1 MDHPSNTK
9 HRVVCLHYKC
19 SLPLKVIDISYLQ
32 ECINFE
38 VKIGDKTCNFLSL
51 YRSPSQTRDEFE
63 NFIKNVGLNLEHI
76 ANKNP
81 FLIVVLVDFNA
92 RMQGWYQN
100 DITTFEGCKIDIAT
114 SQFGLSQII
123 KEPTHIL
130 SNSASCID
138 SIFTSQP
145 NLVMHSSVNPS
156 LHPNCHH
163 QIFSRKFNLTVFYLI
178 KRAIELFDW
187 EKSLSNLDVN
197 KQVSVFNET
206 IMNIF
211 ENFIPHKT
219 ITCRHY
225 QQANTDLLKRAIQ
238 LFDWEKSLF
247 NLDVNKQVSVFNETI
262 MNIFENFI
270 PHETITCNDK
280 DPPWMNKQIKTL
292 IAEKNA
298 LYKHLKGRMVN
309 SKLLDKLDAL
319 QAKLQSSINF
329 FQLKYYRKISKKII

>member
-1 MDHPSNTK
+1 MDHPSNAK
-9 HRVVCLHYKC
+9 HRVACLHYKC

-76 ANKNP
+76 ANKKP
-81 FLIVVLVDFNA
+81 FRIVVLVDLNA

-123 KEPTHIL
+123 KEPTRIL

-138 SIFTSQP
+138 SVFTSQP
-145 NLVMHSSVNPS
+145 NLVMHSGVHPS

-163 QIFSRKFNLTVFYLI
+163 QIFSRKFNLVYLI

-187 EKSLSNLDVN
+187 EKSLS
-197 KQVSVFNET
+197 
-206 IMNIF
+206 
-211 ENFIPHKT
+211 
-219 ITCRHY
+219 
-225 QQANTDLLKRAIQ
+225 
-238 LFDWEKSLF
+238 

-329 FQLKYYRKISKKII
+329 FQLKYYRKISKKFI